1 MMRQYFRHVVDYPIL
16 VISLIFLITIILGW
30 QLPRLSFKTSIYDL
44 AIEDLPENIRYQSFK
59 EVFGSEEII
68 LVVAKGQNI
77 FDPTT
82 FARIDNLAQKLSEV
96 GGVKTVISLPGIK
109 KDIDISGNKSLA
121 DFAELLTPVE
131 LFPKILISAD
141 KKTTAITLILE
152 DIEDKEPVIE
162 SVEKIIEQEK
172 GDLSN
177 YQIGLPLVSQA
188 LAMYTKKD
196 FLKLPPIA
204 FVVILFVLTYLFQ
217 SFRGVFVPATILI
230 TALIWTFG
238 LMAWTG
244 THLSMLTMIVPIFL
258 IAVGTAYC
266 MHVMAEYRRA
276 TVEANS
282 PAEAAYLGVLRVAL
296 PTCLAVVTTIIGLG
310 SQLVNKIHAIR
321 EFAIFASIGILSI
334 LILIFTLLPA
344 ILALFPLPR
353 GADSIGFARKDVFDR
368 LLQRVVALN
377 IRHRK
382 ILFPLVSALTL
393 LVGSG
398 ILRIRVENNPVSYFK
413 KSTPISQHFHDIYQD
428 MAGSIPINVV
438 VNALEDD
445 YFEDPAHLQE
455 IERLQDFLG
464 TLDGVDKTE
473 SYADYLK
480 LVNYATNQYQREF
493 YVLPEEPFE
502 VRMLTNDLRMVL
514 GEVISSRFVNPE
526 FSRANI
532 LLRTH
537 ISSTRDC
544 LEVQKKIYDYVNTDF
559 SKNLR
564 VEVTGFGVVMAHSAS
579 LLTKGQL
586 QSLSITLVLVFG
598 IMFFLFLSLKTGLI
612 AMVPNFF
619 PIIMNFGLM
628 GWLGM
633 ELSAATSLIA
643 ATAIGLA
650 VDDTIHYMFRCNR
663 ELRHG
668 RDRERALENTIGH
681 VGRPI
686 LFTTISISLGF
697 AVLLFSSF
705 EPTSAFGLMMVITM
719 FSALVGDLLLL
730 PALMLHARL
739 VTVWDIM
746 RIYPDELFTP

>member
-1 MMRQYFRHVVDYPIL
+1 MV
-16 VISLIFLITIILGW
+16 
-30 QLPRLSFKTSIYDL
+30 
-44 AIEDLPENIRYQSFK
+44 
-59 EVFGSEEII
+59 
-68 LVVAKGQNI
+68 
-77 FDPTT
+77 
-82 FARIDNLAQKLSEV
+82 
-96 GGVKTVISLPGIK
+96 
-109 KDIDISGNKSLA
+109 
-121 DFAELLTPVE
+121 
-131 LFPKILISAD
+131 
-141 KKTTAITLILE
+141 
-152 DIEDKEPVIE
+152 
-162 SVEKIIEQEK
+162 
-172 GDLSN
+172 
-177 YQIGLPLVSQA
+177 
-188 LAMYTKKD
+188 
-196 FLKLPPIA
+196 
-204 FVVILFVLTYLFQ
+204 
-217 SFRGVFVPATILI
+217 
-230 TALIWTFG
+230 
-238 LMAWTG
+238 
-244 THLSMLTMIVPIFL
+244 VPIFL

-266 MHVMAEYRRA
+266 MDVMAEYRRA

-282 PAEAAYLGVLRVAL
+282 PAEAAYLGVLRVAF

-321 EFAIFASIGILSI
+321 EFAIFASVGIISI
-334 LILIFTLLPA
+334 MILIFSLLPA
-344 ILALFPLPR
+344 ILALFPLPS
-353 GADSIGFARKDVFDR
+353 GGETIGLTRKDVFDR

-377 IRHRK
+377 LRHRK
-382 ILFPLVSALTL
+382 ILFPLITALTL
-393 LVGSG
+393 LIGSG
-398 ILRIRVENNPVSYFK
+398 IPRIRVENNPISYFK
-413 KSTPISQHFHDIYQD
+413 KSAPISQHFHDIYQD

-438 VNALEDD
+438 VSALEDS

-455 IERLQDFLG
+455 IQRLQDFLG

-480 LVNYATNQYQREF
+480 LINYATNQYQREF
-493 YVLPEEPFE
+493 YVLPEEAFE
-502 VRMLTNDLRMVL
+502 VRMLTNDLKMVL

-526 FSRANI
+526 FSKANI

-537 ISSTRDC
+537 ISNTRDC
-544 LEVQKKIYDYVNTDF
+544 LNVQKRIYDYVNTDF
-559 SKNLR
+559 PNTLR

-586 QSLSITLVLVFG
+586 QSLAITLVLVFDV
-598 IMFFLFLSLKTGLI
+598 MFFLFLSLKTGLI
-612 AMVPNFF
+612 AMVPNLF

-643 ATAIGLA
+643 AIAIGLA

-668 RDRERALENTIGH
+668 RDREKALKNTLGH

-686 LFTTISISLGF
+686 VFTTISISLGF
-697 AVLLFSSF
+697 SVLLFSSF

>member
-1 MMRQYFRHVVDYPIL
+1 
-16 VISLIFLITIILGW
+16 
-30 QLPRLSFKTSIYDL
+30 
-44 AIEDLPENIRYQSFK
+44 
-59 EVFGSEEII
+59 
-68 LVVAKGQNI
+68 
-77 FDPTT
+77 
-82 FARIDNLAQKLSEV
+82 
-96 GGVKTVISLPGIK
+96 
-109 KDIDISGNKSLA
+109 
-121 DFAELLTPVE
+121 
-131 LFPKILISAD
+131 
-141 KKTTAITLILE
+141 
-152 DIEDKEPVIE
+152 
-162 SVEKIIEQEK
+162 
-172 GDLSN
+172 
-177 YQIGLPLVSQA
+177 
-188 LAMYTKKD
+188 
-196 FLKLPPIA
+196 
-204 FVVILFVLTYLFQ
+204 
-217 SFRGVFVPATILI
+217 
-230 TALIWTFG
+230 
-238 LMAWTG
+238 
-244 THLSMLTMIVPIFL
+244 
-258 IAVGTAYC
+258 
-266 MHVMAEYRRA
+266 
-276 TVEANS
+276 
-282 PAEAAYLGVLRVAL
+282 
-296 PTCLAVVTTIIGLG
+296 
-310 SQLVNKIHAIR
+310 
-321 EFAIFASIGILSI
+321 
-334 LILIFTLLPA
+334 
-344 ILALFPLPR
+344 
-353 GADSIGFARKDVFDR
+353 
-368 LLQRVVALN
+368 
-377 IRHRK
+377 
-382 ILFPLVSALTL
+382 
-393 LVGSG
+393 
-398 ILRIRVENNPVSYFK
+398 
-413 KSTPISQHFHDIYQD
+413 

-438 VNALEDD
+438 VSALEDD

-493 YVLPEEPFE
+493 YVLPEEAFE
-502 VRMLTNDLRMVL
+502 VRMLTNDLKMVL

-526 FSRANI
+526 LSRANI

-544 LEVQKKIYDYVNTDF
+544 LNVQKRIYDYVNTDF
-559 SKNLR
+559 PKTLR

-598 IMFFLFLSLKTGLI
+598 IMFFLFFSLKTGLI
-612 AMVPNFF
+612 AMVPNLF

-643 ATAIGLA
+643 AIAIGLA

-686 LFTTISISLGF
+686 LFTTITISLGF

-739 VTVWDIM
+739 VTVWDMM